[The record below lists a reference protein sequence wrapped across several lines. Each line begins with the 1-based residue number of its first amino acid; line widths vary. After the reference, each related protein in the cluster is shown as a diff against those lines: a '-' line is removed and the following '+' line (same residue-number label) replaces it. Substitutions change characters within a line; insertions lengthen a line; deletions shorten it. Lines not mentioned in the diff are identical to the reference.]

1 MLVFLPYCNFTSTK
15 LSPQSEFTPT
25 SFSPPN
31 FQFKRYTGR
40 VKSANLKN
48 ITTPLD
54 KAEETVIILFLINK

>member
-1 MLVFLPYCNFTSTK
+1 MLVFYPITILPQQNFH
-15 LSPQSEFTPT
+15 PNPEFTPT

-40 VKSANLKN
+40 VKSANFKN

-54 KAEETVIILFLINK
+54 KAEETVII